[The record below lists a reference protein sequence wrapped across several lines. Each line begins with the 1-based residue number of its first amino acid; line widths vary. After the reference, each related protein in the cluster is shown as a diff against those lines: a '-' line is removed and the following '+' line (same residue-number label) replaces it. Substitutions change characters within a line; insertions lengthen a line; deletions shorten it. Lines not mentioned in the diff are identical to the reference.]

1 MPDHADHGH
10 AGHLHAGHDHDAHT
24 HDPSHSG
31 GHGHHHGATTFGRA
45 FAIGVALNL
54 AYVVAEAFWGVSA
67 HSVALLAD
75 AGHNSGDVIGLG
87 GAWLAAVLSRRGP
100 SGQYTYGL
108 RRSSIL
114 TALANAV
121 LLLIVTGGIAW
132 EAVWRLVSPQ
142 PTHGVVVMA
151 VAIGGLF
158 VNGVT
163 AWLFMSG
170 RKGDLNIR
178 AAFLHMASDAVL
190 ALGVAVAG
198 GVIMLTGWLRVDPA
212 VSLVISAV
220 IVAGTWSLLR
230 DAVNLSLDA
239 IPPGIDP
246 EEVAGYLRA
255 LPDVCEVHDLH
266 IWGLSTTETALT
278 AHLVRP
284 EGTADGPLL
293 HRIAHEVRERFGIGH
308 ATVQFETP
316 EAASGCTLR
325 PDHVV

>member
-1 MPDHADHGH
+1 MPDSDSHTGCDDAEHGH
-10 AGHLHAGHDHDAHT
+10 AEHDHAGHGHA
-24 HDPSHSG
+24 G
-31 GHGHHHGATTFGRA
+31 GHGHHHGTDFGRA

-54 AYVVAEAFWGVSA
+54 AYVVAEVAWGLSA

-100 SGQYTYGL
+100 SGAYTYGL

-114 TALANAV
+114 SALANAI
-121 LLLIVTGGIAW
+121 LLLVVTGGIAW
-132 EAVWRLVSPQ
+132 EAVWRLISPE

-151 VAIGGLF
+151 VALGGLV
-158 VNGVT
+158 VNAVT
-163 AWLFMSG
+163 AWLFLSG

-178 AAFLHMASDAVL
+178 AAFQHMAADAGL
-190 ALGVAVAG
+190 AFGVAVAG
-198 GVIMLTGWLRVDPA
+198 GVIMLTGWTRLDPA
-212 VSLVISAV
+212 ASLIISAV

-230 DAVNLSLDA
+230 DAVKFSLDA

-246 EEVAGYLRA
+246 EAVAAYLRA

-284 EGTADGPLL
+284 EGLADGPLL
-293 HRIAHEVRERFGIGH
+293 HRIAREVRERFGIGH
-308 ATVQFETP
+308 ATVQMETP
-316 EAASGCTLR
+316 ETASDCALR